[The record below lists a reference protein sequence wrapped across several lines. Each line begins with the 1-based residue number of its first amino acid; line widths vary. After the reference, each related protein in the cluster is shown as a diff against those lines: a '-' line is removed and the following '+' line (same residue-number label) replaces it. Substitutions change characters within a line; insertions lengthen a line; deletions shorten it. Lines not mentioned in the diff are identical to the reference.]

1 MQPILPL
8 NKRILY
14 TLIVFFG
21 TLIHIL
27 WDYLHG
33 GVPVHHL
40 LQRADLPGIS
50 NWWGL
55 VTLPLLCW
63 VVLVRINRR
72 YKSETIIRSMQ
83 QKRGIYTRFAAGL
96 LFGCILSYFFVIG
109 SVVPGYMMAALFV
122 IAFIIPLYLGEY
134 FIGFAL
140 GTAFVLGGVLPVMV
154 ACILAPIFWVLH
166 KIAQAVIHFA
176 GNLGK
181 SGRRS

>member
-14 TLIVFFG
+14 TLIVFCG
-21 TLIHIL
+21 ALIHIL
-27 WDYLHG
+27 WDYFHE

-55 VTLPLLCW
+55 VSLPLLCW

-72 YKSETIIRSMQ
+72 YKSDSIIRAMQ

-96 LFGCILSYFFVIG
+96 VFGAALSYFFIIG

-134 FIGFAL
+134 LIGFAL
-140 GTAFVLGGVLPVMV
+140 GTAFTLGGVLPVLV
-154 ACILAPIFWVLH
+154 VCILAPVYWVLH
-166 KIAQAVIHFA
+166 KIAHAVIRFA
-176 GNLGK
+176 GNLSK
-181 SGRRS
+181 S